1 MSQPFVRYDSSG
13 VTAALKGQD
22 RRPTPPRKLF
32 SQDFTSKLSE
42 LEEKQKEQERF
53 NTFLVDQINRLE
65 GSVGKKYSRG
75 GLPSRGGDERL
86 SRLEEEVRRLESL
99 MSRERN
105 DLKVIQQDSELVQ
118 MRQFLQEKLTED
130 HKLHQ
135 KHKEKGQVLFGEVVR
150 LGENYEKTNE
160 FLQNLSLGLESR
172 ILAIENRVNSGER
185 QVVAID
191 SRSEGNLTHLME
203 LAEKMYGKIQTLE
216 QALFAL
222 GGEHEKNTRSI
233 DRVEGGAF
241 RLQEDMRVFFK
252 QLQTDLQSK
261 IEVKSGDLL
270 NKLLQ
275 EQEDRLRTHDDLK
288 YNVELKDK
296 MTQDKLSYDRS
307 EFKSRLTSLE
317 SYLKTELQRKED
329 LIQAL
334 SSSLDQ
340 QTRNIYETVRLNEL
354 NRQEREEQ
362 LSSEMANAAESTRQM
377 IEQHKLFQSSITEK
391 VTEMVRTEIDV
402 RQKGEKDLKNLT
414 HQTMKGILQEI
425 AMQKDIIDRLRLK
438 FDHDIQESQ
447 KSFSEKADLLSRY
460 IEDEIKRSAD
470 LIKSQHNQS
479 KEMITKIAE
488 SLKTT
493 ILNNE
498 KSKSEIV
505 KKIGKLE
512 GLLQATKTDLNSTLE
527 VTDNRYVSKMRELQQ
542 SLENHV
548 MINTRVLE
556 TRIETLA
563 GMVESSLSS
572 FEASLLSNREVF
584 SEIINKL
591 NSEISENHSVICRDL
606 QKIVSEIS
614 SFQEE
619 IDSLSETVHENL
631 QKTSNFISS
640 IESKSL
646 VLLTN
651 EKIVRE
657 NLINRVSEDFD
668 ERVKEFEEKVENFE
682 ERLNE
687 EEKIQ
692 QGNDDKNNE
701 KFKEITEKLKK
712 IKNVVKGSKTGDLL
726 IQEEKDRNKIFKET
740 RNLLN
745 EMMGSVETLTLQKEI
760 EDLSE
765 LNFIHQGEIT
775 QLKEALKK
783 KVSKLK
789 LQQNKLTDE
798 NKLLIEEIFDRK
810 VAGIQE
816 KLKRDN
822 ESLWSRTQEKATKR
836 KTSSPQDSVDLTE
849 RISSIAR
856 TEKESTKARLRL

>member
-1 MSQPFVRYDSSG
+1 
-13 VTAALKGQD
+13 
-22 RRPTPPRKLF
+22 
-32 SQDFTSKLSE
+32 
-42 LEEKQKEQERF
+42 
-53 NTFLVDQINRLE
+53 
-65 GSVGKKYSRG
+65 
-75 GLPSRGGDERL
+75 
-86 SRLEEEVRRLESL
+86 
-99 MSRERN
+99 
-105 DLKVIQQDSELVQ
+105 
-118 MRQFLQEKLTED
+118 
-130 HKLHQ
+130 
-135 KHKEKGQVLFGEVVR
+135 
-150 LGENYEKTNE
+150 
-160 FLQNLSLGLESR
+160 
-172 ILAIENRVNSGER
+172 
-185 QVVAID
+185 
-191 SRSEGNLTHLME
+191 
-203 LAEKMYGKIQTLE
+203 
-216 QALFAL
+216 
-222 GGEHEKNTRSI
+222 
-233 DRVEGGAF
+233 
-241 RLQEDMRVFFK
+241 
-252 QLQTDLQSK
+252 
-261 IEVKSGDLL
+261 
-270 NKLLQ
+270 
-275 EQEDRLRTHDDLK
+275 
-288 YNVELKDK
+288 
-296 MTQDKLSYDRS
+296 
-307 EFKSRLTSLE
+307 
-317 SYLKTELQRKED
+317 
-329 LIQAL
+329 
-334 SSSLDQ
+334 
-340 QTRNIYETVRLNEL
+340 
-354 NRQEREEQ
+354 
-362 LSSEMANAAESTRQM
+362 
-377 IEQHKLFQSSITEK
+377 
-391 VTEMVRTEIDV
+391 
-402 RQKGEKDLKNLT
+402 
-414 HQTMKGILQEI
+414 MKGILQEI